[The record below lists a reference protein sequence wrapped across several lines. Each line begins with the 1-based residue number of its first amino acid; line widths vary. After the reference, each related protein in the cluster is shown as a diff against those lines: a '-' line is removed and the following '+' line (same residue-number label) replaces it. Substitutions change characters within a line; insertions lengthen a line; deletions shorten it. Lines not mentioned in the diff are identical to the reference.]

1 MQISYRQA
9 HPEQYNLGL
18 QLLKEAVIAIRI
30 IGLDQWSI
38 WLDHTD
44 EQKIWVEDGFNN
56 QEFYF
61 IENTGGGNVGMLR
74 LSNQDLLYWG
84 AMEENVLYL
93 HSLIIKQEFSGKQLG
108 EKVISLIEAS
118 LVKQGNQLLRLDC
131 KASNQWLCAYYERL
145 GFVKVGQVQMP
156 HALNN
161 LYEKRLG

>member
-9 HPEQYNLGL
+9 HPQQYNLGL
-18 QLLKEAVIAIRI
+18 QLLKEAAIAIQNK
-30 IGLDQWSI
+30 GLDQWSI
-38 WLDHTD
+38 WLDPND
-44 EQKIWVEDGFNN
+44 DQKNWVEDGFNN
-56 QEFYF
+56 HEFF
-61 IENTGGGNVGMLR
+61 LIENTEGSNVGMFR

-84 AMEENVLYL
+84 EMEDDALYL
-93 HSLIIKQEFSGKQLG
+93 HSLIIKKEFSGKQLG
-108 EKVISLIEAS
+108 ENMISLIEAS

-161 LYEKRLG
+161 LYEKSLE